1 MKKIIRQEYP
11 WFLAHA
17 TWFWIVPLAAN
28 LFEPSDQT
36 GLLLLLL
43 MIGNPLFCI
52 ICALFYGMRNGR
64 RWGFLIYPAVAAAA
78 SIMMYY
84 NSSAIGF
91 GLLALF
97 CSVIGLL
104 FGGWSRARK
113 MSEAE
118 KWQLKQA
125 AELVSKEKEKP
136 APAPTT
142 AGQTVRVASK
152 TAAKNQQKA
161 YARKAKERAEKEAKR
176 QNKNQRQK
184 KKKKGG
190 H

>member
-1 MKKIIRQEYP
+1 MKNIIRQEYP

-17 TWFWIVPLAAN
+17 TWFWILPLVAS
-28 LFEPSDQT
+28 LFEPADQT
-36 GLLLLLL
+36 GVLLLLL
-43 MIGNPLFCI
+43 MIANPLFCI
-52 ICALFYGMRNGR
+52 LCALFYGMRNGR
-64 RWGFLIYPAVAAAA
+64 KWSFLIYPVIAIAA
-78 SIMMYY
+78 SIPMYY

-91 GLLALF
+91 GLIALI
-97 CSVIGLL
+97 CSVIGLI

-125 AELVSKEKEKP
+125 AELVKKEKTE
-136 APAPTT
+136 PAPTYD
-142 AGQTVRVASK
+142 QTVRVASK

-176 QNKNQRQK
+176 QNKSQPQK

>member
-1 MKKIIRQEYP
+1 
-11 WFLAHA
+11 
-17 TWFWIVPLAAN
+17 
-28 LFEPSDQT
+28 
-36 GLLLLLL
+36 
-43 MIGNPLFCI
+43 
-52 ICALFYGMRNGR
+52 
-64 RWGFLIYPAVAAAA
+64 
-78 SIMMYY
+78 MMYY

-125 AELVSKEKEKP
+125 AELVNKEKEKTAS
-136 APAPTT
+136 APT

-176 QNKNQRQK
+176 QNKNQPQK

>member
-1 MKKIIRQEYP
+1 MKNIIRQEYP

-17 TWFWIVPLAAN
+17 VWFWIVPLAAN
-28 LFEPSDQT
+28 LVSASDQT
-36 GLLLLLL
+36 GFLLLLL

-52 ICALFYGMRNGR
+52 ICSLFYGMRCGR
-64 RWGFLIYPAVAAAA
+64 KWSFLIYPLIAIAA

-84 NSSAIGF
+84 NTSAIGF
-91 GLLALF
+91 GLAAMV
-97 CSVIGLL
+97 CSVIGLI

-118 KWQLKQA
+118 KWELKQA
-125 AELVSKEKEKP
+125 KQLIKEKSVPPSQSE
-136 APAPTT
+136 
-142 AGQTVRVASK
+142 QTVHVASK
-152 TAAKNQQKA
+152 TAMKNQQKA

-176 QNKNQRQK
+176 QNKNQPQQ